1 MLEVTE
7 IARSKLRKE
16 LLRLYFS
23 NPEQEYYVRE
33 LERMLAFSAAN
44 LRRELVKL
52 EQAGLFRS
60 RRVANLVYY
69 GLNKNSPIYSELK
82 SIVFKTIGIEGSL
95 RKIIESTKGIETA
108 LIYGSFAAGKETTS
122 SDIDL
127 LVIGKPDED
136 KFMTA
141 VNRLEKELGREVNY
155 MVYSASE
162 YEKRKDKRDSFMENI
177 LKRPKIM
184 LKGTELEL

>member
-108 LIYGSFAAGKETTS
+108 LIYGSFAAGKETAS

-155 MVYSASE
+155 TVYSASE
-162 YEKRKDKRDSFMENI
+162 YEKRKDKRDSFTENI

-184 LKGTELEL
+184 LKGTELGP